1 MRFIVRAVKERIDC
15 IEYLRTHLPQAEW
28 CFDQKRDAM
37 DTFLRAME
45 MAKDEPCVH
54 MEEDILLT
62 QDFVG
67 KINSAIQKRPDEV
80 IQFFSMRQAD
90 IDIGSRY
97 DRNFI
102 MNQCFYLPA
111 TYSRQILEYKNKW
124 ADIEKHPT
132 GTDLMVNDW
141 LKSIKEPYWLYVP
154 SLVQHR
160 VGKSAIDTRRSS
172 KRQSKTFTDQI

>member
-1 MRFIVRAVKERIDC
+1 MRFIVRAVQERTDC

-45 MAKDEPCVH
+45 MAGNDPCVH
-54 MEEDILLT
+54 MEEDIFLT

-67 KINSAIQKRPDEV
+67 KIKSAIQKRPDEV

-111 TYSRQILEYKNKW
+111 TCSKQIFEYKNQW

-141 LKSIKEPYWLYVP
+141 LKSIKKPYWLYVP
-154 SLVQHR
+154 SLVEHR
-160 VGKSAIDTRRSS
+160 VGKSAIDSRRSS
-172 KRQSKTFTDQI
+172 KRQSKTFCDPV

>member
-1 MRFIVRAVKERIDC
+1 MRFIVRAVPERTEY
-15 IEYLRTHLPQAEW
+15 IEYLKLHLPQAEW
-28 CFDQKRDAM
+28 CYDQKRNAM
-37 DTFLRAME
+37 DTFLRAMQ
-45 MAKDEPCVH
+45 MAGDEPCVH

-62 QDFVG
+62 DDFVA

-90 IDIGSRY
+90 LDIGSRY
-97 DRNFI
+97 DRSFI

-111 TYSRQILEYKNKW
+111 TCSRQVLEFKDKW
-124 ADIEKHPT
+124 TDIAKHPT

-141 LKSIKEPYWLYVP
+141 LKSLKKPYWIYVP
-154 SLVQHR
+154 SLVEHR

-172 KRQSKTFTDQI
+172 KRQSKTFADPV